1 MGPSTRAGLDPKLDR
16 AIAASNLAA
25 LPDDTLQQFTR
36 EARRM
41 AIGAGD
47 TIHHEGDDDPHVE
60 LVVSGLVRVFVSA
73 SDGRTMTIRYC
84 RRGALIGVATVFGQ
98 PQPRSFAVQAL
109 TVSDLLRLRPDFV
122 RDIVD
127 RDARAMKAMLRETSE
142 RVMAF
147 TAELSGSTF
156 ATVRERLARHLL
168 DLASEQQRG
177 EKLIARVTQ
186 QELADAVGTVR
197 EVIVRELRGLRA
209 DGTVETRRD
218 GIAILDPEGLVPT
231 LDQPRTETAQGNTR
245 S

>member
-1 MGPSTRAGLDPKLDR
+1 MGPSTRAGLDPELDR

-25 LPDDTLQQFTR
+25 LPDDALLEFTR
-36 EARRM
+36 GARRV
-41 AIGAGD
+41 AIDAGD
-47 TIHHEGDDDPHVE
+47 TIHREGDDDPHVE

-98 PQPRSFAVQAL
+98 PEPRSFAVQAL
-109 TVSDLLRLRPDFV
+109 TVSDLLRLRPDCV

-127 RDARAMKAMLRETSE
+127 RDARATKAMLREMSE

-177 EKLIARVTQ
+177 EELIARVTQ

-209 DGTVETRRD
+209 DGIVETRRD
-218 GIAILDPEGLVPT
+218 GIAIVDPEGLVPAP
-231 LDQPRTETAQGNTR
+231 DQRRTETAQGNTR

>member
-1 MGPSTRAGLDPKLDR
+1 
-16 AIAASNLAA
+16 
-25 LPDDTLQQFTR
+25 
-36 EARRM
+36 M
-41 AIGAGD
+41 AIDAGH
-47 TIHHEGDDDPHVE
+47 TIHREGDIDPHVE

-84 RRGALIGVATVFGQ
+84 RRGALIGVATVFGP
-98 PQPRSFAVQAL
+98 PQPRPFAVQAL
-109 TVSDLLRLRPDFV
+109 TVSDLLRLRLDSV
-122 RDIVD
+122 RDVVD
-127 RDARAMKAMLRETSE
+127 RDARATKAMLRETSE

-197 EVIVRELRGLRA
+197 EVVVRELRGLRA
-209 DGTVETRRD
+209 AGVVETRRD
-218 GIAILDPEGLVPT
+218 GIAIIDPEGLPG
-231 LDQPRTETAQGNTR
+231 LDQLRTETAQRNTR

>member
-1 MGPSTRAGLDPKLDR
+1 MSFD
-16 AIAASNLAA
+16 
-25 LPDDTLQQFTR
+25 
-36 EARRM
+36 
-41 AIGAGD
+41 AGD
-47 TIHHEGDDDPHVE
+47 TIHLEGDDDPHVE

-73 SDGRTMTIRYC
+73 ADGRTMTIRYC
-84 RRGALIGVATVFGQ
+84 RRGALIGVATVFGP

-109 TVSDLLRLRPDFV
+109 TVSDLLRLRSDYV

-127 RDARAMKAMLRETSE
+127 RDARATQAMLRETSE

-168 DLASEQQRG
+168 DLASEQLRG
-177 EKLIARVTQ
+177 EELIARVTQ

-209 DGTVETRRD
+209 DGIVETRRE
-218 GIAILDPEGLVPT
+218 GIAIVDPEGLVPA
-231 LDQPRTETAQGNTR
+231 LDQRRTETAQGNTR